1 MGVAVCRRAWPQGL
15 TASSPEAIVN
25 LFSVG
30 PSPVKEGVDMA
41 AFEEQ
46 MVRIGRTADDLAA
59 ALKGHPETAVS
70 KRPAEKPWAAK
81 EVVCHLRDIEELF
94 YGRLQAILWA
104 DEPKFWSSDPDAWA
118 ETRRY
123 LADDLGKALADFR
136 AKRAQTLRLVGGL
149 PPGLLD
155 RTGIH
160 PTRGKVTVRDLVGVL
175 AWHDDNHL
183 DQIKRALE
191 GKP

>member
-1 MGVAVCRRAWPQGL
+1 MG
-15 TASSPEAIVN
+15 
-25 LFSVG
+25 
-30 PSPVKEGVDMA
+30 

-46 MVRIGRTADDLAA
+46 MVRIERTADDLAE

-70 KRPAEKPWAAK
+70 KRPAEKVWAAK

-104 DEPKFWSSDPDAWA
+104 DEPKLWASDPDGWA

-123 LADDLGKALADFR
+123 LADELGKALADFR

-149 PPGLLD
+149 SPGLLD

-191 GKP
+191 GNP